1 MAIWHSFHA
10 TLYKE
15 SFYNNSNNGNNNNNN
30 NDKNNDNN
38 SINSNSN
45 NNNNN
50 NNNNDNNNNNNNNN
64 NNKFA
69 WNRHSMWQL
78 VPDIQPLGSKVNIH
92 PNNKI
97 KTRSQNTYHIVRRVG
112 KKGMRLTGEWNK
124 SRVKQ

>member
-30 NDKNNDNN
+30 NNDKNNDNN
-38 SINSNSN
+38 SINSNS
-45 NNNNN
+45 
-50 NNNNDNNNNNNNNN
+50 NNNNNNN

-78 VPDIQPLGSKVNIH
+78 VPDIQPLGSKVKIH
-92 PNNKI
+92 PNNKKNPEV
-97 KTRSQNTYHIVRRVG
+97 KTHTTSSVA
-112 KKGMRLTGEWNK
+112 
-124 SRVKQ
+124 